1 MEHRSMM
8 MKNMKTREDGDDLY
22 LEGYFVVYDTPYE
35 LWPGATESVAPG
47 AFSESLSGDVRA
59 LFNHNQD
66 IVLGR
71 TTNGTL
77 ELRDDATG
85 LFGRVKINRNDTDAM
100 NAYQRI
106 ARGDITGCS
115 FGFDVEKQTEEF
127 RDDGTIHWT
136 LEKISPLYEVSPCTF
151 PAYEATNIS
160 ARKRDFEDAK
170 RRRADAW
177 KKRTMERLRKAA
189 GKESKDNA

>member
-1 MEHRSMM
+1 MQD
-8 MKNMKTREDGDDLY
+8 MKTREDGDDLY
-22 LEGYFVVYDTPYE
+22 LEGYFVVYNSPYE

-77 ELRDDATG
+77 ELSDDARG
-85 LFGRVKINRNDTDAM
+85 LYGRVKINRNDTDAL

-106 ARGDITGCS
+106 ARGDVTGCS
-115 FGFDVEKQTEEF
+115 FGFDVEQQTEEF

-189 GKESKDNA
+189 GKETKDA

>member
-47 AFSESLSGDVRA
+47 AFSESLNGDVRA

-77 ELRDDATG
+77 ELLDDATG
-85 LFGRVKINRNDTDAM
+85 LYGRVRINRNDTDAM

-115 FGFDVEKQTEEF
+115 FGVDVGEQTEEF

-151 PAYEATNIS
+151 PAYEATSIS

-177 KKRTMERLRKAA
+177 KKRTMERLKKAA
-189 GKESKDNA
+189 GKETKDA

>member
-47 AFSESLSGDVRA
+47 AFSESLNGDVRA

-77 ELRDDATG
+77 ELLDDATG
-85 LFGRVKINRNDTDAM
+85 LYGRVRINRNDTDAM

-106 ARGDITGCS
+106 ARGDITGWS
-115 FGFDVEKQTEEF
+115 FGVDVGEQTEEF

-151 PAYEATNIS
+151 PAYEATSIS

-177 KKRTMERLRKAA
+177 KKRTMERLKKAA
-189 GKESKDNA
+189 GKETKDA

>member
-1 MEHRSMM
+1 MEHRSMLM
-8 MKNMKTREDGDDLY
+8 QDMKTREDGDDLY
-22 LEGYFVVYDTPYE
+22 LEGYFVVYNSPYE

-77 ELRDDATG
+77 ELSDDARG
-85 LFGRVKINRNDTDAM
+85 LYGRVKINRNDTDAL

-106 ARGDITGCS
+106 ARGDVTGCS
-115 FGFDVEKQTEEF
+115 FGFDVEQQTEEF

-189 GKESKDNA
+189 GKETKDA

>member
-1 MEHRSMM
+1 MLMQD
-8 MKNMKTREDGDDLY
+8 MKTREDGDDLY
-22 LEGYFVVYDTPYE
+22 LEGYFVVYNSPYE

-77 ELRDDATG
+77 ELSDDARG
-85 LFGRVKINRNDTDAM
+85 LYGRVKINRNDTDAM

-106 ARGDITGCS
+106 ARGDVTGCS
-115 FGFDVEKQTEEF
+115 FGFDVEKQTEEL
-127 RDDGTIHWT
+127 RDDGTIHWI

-151 PAYEATNIS
+151 PAYEATSIS

-177 KKRTMERLRKAA
+177 KKRTMERLKKAA

>member
-1 MEHRSMM
+1 MEHRSMLM
-8 MKNMKTREDGDDLY
+8 QDMKTREDGDDLY
-22 LEGYFVVYDTPYE
+22 LEGYFVVYNSPYE

-77 ELRDDATG
+77 ELSDDARG
-85 LFGRVKINRNDTDAM
+85 LYGRVKINRNDTDAL

-106 ARGDITGCS
+106 ARGDVTGCS
-115 FGFDVEKQTEEF
+115 FGFDVEQQTEEF

-136 LEKISPLYEVSPCTF
+136 LEKISPLYELSPCTF

-189 GKESKDNA
+189 GKETKDA